1 MNPEKF
7 TIDFDAVITEEEL
20 QATETSNGTETTTTT
35 ATADKSAAENISTE
49 TVTDNNTELNEEDL
63 IEPTTNTDDDTL
75 KPTLKTIGT
84 YLKDESILPDLDLE
98 KFTGDP
104 EEFKQAIEE
113 HINNKAASEVEAYK
127 ASVPEVIKQLLNNWE
142 DDVPLDQLIDIKSNQ
157 IKYSSLT
164 EEKLEE
170 NVNLQKDVYTKYLK
184 ETTKFSDKKISDMV
198 AKAEEEFTLEEL
210 VKTEALPELKTI
222 EANKEKELVQIT
234 NARKEQAKKDNI
246 ARLDNYKE
254 SINKTTEIIPG
265 IKLSEEDKKQVF
277 NAIVSPVAEDGNGNP
292 VSFATAVYM
301 KDPAKFDATL
311 NYLLIKTKGFT
322 DFSKLTTVATT
333 NATKK
338 LAQDLESSRNLTIKP
353 KSAGNNSI
361 KSLTPAELIARNFKL

>member
-20 QATETSNGTETTTTT
+20 QATETVTDTNTVTTTTST
-35 ATADKSAAENISTE
+35 TTDPVIVDNDSAT
-49 TVTDNNTELNEEDL
+49 TELTNDEL
-63 IEPTTNTDDDTL
+63 INSTTDSELSDDDDKL

-104 EEFKQAIEE
+104 EEFKEAIEQ
-113 HINNKAASEVEAYK
+113 HINLKANSEVEAYK

-157 IKYSSLT
+157 IKYSNLT

-198 AKAEEEFTLEEL
+198 TKAEEEFTLEEL

-254 SINKTTEIIPG
+254 SINKTAEIIPG

-338 LAQDLESSRNLTIKP
+338 LAADLENSRGLVIKP
-353 KSAGNNSI
+353 KGDNSST
-361 KSLTPAELIARNFKL
+361 KKTLTPAEILKRNFGG